1 MAGFTGR
8 STMALSAGSPPHKTQ
23 RTRSQSTDQE
33 STDLTQTLGE
43 ILLDSEV
50 LMEQDEGIPIKG
62 FRRKAGRRVRIEEPS
77 PTNTTPAEAE
87 PALDNQPP
95 QEEQTLGWTGD
106 SGGTGGHSVT
116 PVQPDPLRTDEADA
130 PAGGT
135 LPDPDL
141 DVVMG
146 PEGPAIGPTS
156 QEQLNSLRAPVR
168 AATFPRQ

>member
-1 MAGFTGR
+1 MA
-8 STMALSAGSPPHKTQ
+8 SSAGSPPHKTQ
-23 RTRSQSTDQE
+23 RTRYQPTDE
-33 STDLTQTLGE
+33 EVADLTQTLDE
-43 ILLDSEV
+43 TLLDSEV
-50 LMEQDEGIPIKG
+50 LMEQDEGIPIKEL
-62 FRRKAGRRVRIEEPS
+62 RRKAGRRVRIEETS

-87 PALDNQPP
+87 PASDNQPP

-141 DVVMG
+141 DVVME
-146 PEGPAIGPTS
+146 PEGPATGPTS
-156 QEQLNSLRAPVR
+156 QETVEFTERPAR
-168 AATFPRQ
+168 AATFRRQ